1 MNDRRR
7 LVLLVALLSV
17 LTLGAT
23 PARANF
29 DDIVR
34 AVESR
39 YRVHRTWIPM
49 FGLVRFALW
58 VARPAGVSDVQL
70 ATFEHAHVEDAAG
83 VAEIISRNAG
93 EPMQPLVQTHSNR
106 SGETTLI
113 YAHPLGG
120 DRVALLVFAND
131 RSDTT
136 LVRVVVSVEKAREAM
151 NHPHSVV
158 ADLDIERADKD
169 HDRHQRGRD

>member
-7 LVLLVALLSV
+7 LILLVALLSV
-17 LTLGAT
+17 FTLGAT

-29 DDIVR
+29 NDIVR

-39 YRVHRTWIPM
+39 YRVHHTWLPG

-58 VARPAGVSDVQL
+58 VVRPAGVSDVQL
-70 ATFEHAHVEDAAG
+70 ATFEHAHFDDTQG
-83 VAEIISRNAG
+83 LAEIISRNAG
-93 EPMQPLVQTHSNR
+93 EPLQPLVQTRSNR
-106 SGETTLI
+106 TGETALI

-120 DRVALLVFAND
+120 DRVALLVFAHD
-131 RSDTT
+131 RDDTT

-151 NHPHSVV
+151 NHPHNVM
-158 ADLDIERADKD
+158 ANLDIERAD
-169 HDRHQRGRD
+169 H